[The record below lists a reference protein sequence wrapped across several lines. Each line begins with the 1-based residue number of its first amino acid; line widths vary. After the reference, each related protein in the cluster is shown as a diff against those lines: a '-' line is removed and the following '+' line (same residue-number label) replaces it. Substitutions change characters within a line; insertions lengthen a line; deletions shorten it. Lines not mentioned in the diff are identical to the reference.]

1 MNGLFSVTLFIR
13 SEPRSTSSK
22 EGHHFVKHPLLRL
35 PFVFLLSVSLVAVAA
50 WAQVDGAPPI
60 PGVVGS
66 LKELT
71 HTSVEIQT
79 KTGVVRVEI
88 KQPLII
94 YREVPS
100 DLSHVTTSTYVGVTS
115 VKQANGMEVA
125 KHIMIFPMELRGAA
139 EGSFMM
145 DPAPDAT
152 THSRMTNGSVARLAA
167 SNSRMTNGT
176 VRKGGGTTLLVH
188 YQDGAQ
194 TISVPPNVPVTEAA
208 PVKMT
213 LTQGDTI
220 YVATNGQPNGPLMTD
235 KILFIAGAEPPS
247 TAKQR

>member
-1 MNGLFSVTLFIR
+1 MKN
-13 SEPRSTSSK
+13 
-22 EGHHFVKHPLLRL
+22 PLLPL
-35 PFVFLLSVSLVAVAA
+35 PFVCLLSVASGSVAA
-50 WAQVDGAPPI
+50 WAQADATPPI
-60 PGVVGS
+60 PGVVGK
-66 LKELT
+66 LNAV
-71 HTSVEIQT
+71 TSNSIEIQT

-88 KQPLII
+88 EQPLTI

-100 DLSHVTTSTYVGVTS
+100 DLSHVTSSTYVGVTS
-115 VKQANGMEVA
+115 VKQANGMELA
-125 KHIMIFPMELRGAA
+125 KHIMIFPAELRGAA

-145 DPAPDAT
+145 DAAPDAT
-152 THSRMTNGSVARLAA
+152 THSRMTNGSVARPAA

-176 VRKGGGTTLLVH
+176 VRKGGTTLVVH

-220 YVATNGQPNGPLMTD
+220 YVATTKQPNGPLTTD
-235 KILFIAGAEPPS
+235 KILFIASAEPPK
-247 TAKQR
+247 TAQ

>member
-1 MNGLFSVTLFIR
+1 MASGF
-13 SEPRSTSSK
+13 
-22 EGHHFVKHPLLRL
+22 
-35 PFVFLLSVSLVAVAA
+35 VAA
-50 WAQVDGAPPI
+50 WAQVDATPPI
-60 PGVVGS
+60 PGVVG
-66 LKELT
+66 KVNAV
-71 HTSVEIQT
+71 TSKSIEIQT
-79 KTGVVRVEI
+79 KSGVVAVEI
-88 KQPLII
+88 KEPLRI

-100 DLSHVTTSTYVGVTS
+100 DLSHVTSSTYVGITS
-115 VKQANGMEVA
+115 VRQANGMELA
-125 KHIMIFPMELRGAA
+125 KHIMIFPTELRGAA

-145 DPAPDAT
+145 DAAPDAT
-152 THSRMTNGSVARLAA
+152 THSRMTNGSVARPAA

-176 VRKGGGTTLLVH
+176 VRKGGGATLLVH

-220 YVATNGQPNGPLMTD
+220 YVATTGQPNGPLATD

>member
-1 MNGLFSVTLFIR
+1 M
-13 SEPRSTSSK
+13 
-22 EGHHFVKHPLLRL
+22 KHPLLPL
-35 PFVFLLSVSLVAVAA
+35 PFVFLLSVASGSVAA
-50 WAQVDGAPPI
+50 WAQVDATPPI
-60 PGVVGS
+60 PGVVGKLNAITS
-66 LKELT
+66 N
-71 HTSVEIQT
+71 SVEIQT
-79 KTGVVRVEI
+79 KSGMVLVEM
-88 KQPLII
+88 KQPLRI

-100 DLSHVTTSTYVGVTS
+100 DLSHVTSSAYVGVTS
-115 VKQANGMEVA
+115 VKRANGMELA
-125 KHIMIFPMELRGAA
+125 KHIMIFPAELRGAA

-145 DPAPDAT
+145 DAAPDAT
-152 THSRMTNGSVARLAA
+152 THSRMTNGSVARPAA

-176 VRKGGGTTLLVH
+176 VRKGGGTTLVVH
-188 YQDGAQ
+188 YQDGGQ

-220 YVATNGQPNGPLMTD
+220 YVATTGQPNGPLTTD